1 MEFKFV
7 ISTTWEVKDKDI
19 LYDLIEIQKYINNR
33 LVGKTFGVSV
43 DKFLFGYE
51 IADSEG
57 ELPHRSETANLRR
70 YGKKYLLI
78 VKQFDYRQLI
88 NRSGKEQFNYLKVKI
103 LESIDDVEK
112 LNKKPKLFDKEEF
125 RNTLNEILSDYGQ
138 KKWMN

>member
-33 LVGKTFGVSV
+33 LVGKTFGVSI

-57 ELPHRSETANLRR
+57 ELPHRIETENFRR
-70 YGKKYLLI
+70 YGRKYLLI

-88 NRSGKEQFNYLKVKI
+88 NKSGKEQSCASLPPSRIYNVTRRRDFQRI
-103 LESIDDVEK
+103 L
-112 LNKKPKLFDKEEF
+112 P
-125 RNTLNEILSDYGQ
+125 Y
-138 KKWMN
+138 